1 MSLAKKIAYNTLTQI
16 AGKTVSTILG
26 LFSLALITRYLGP
39 QGFGEYTTIVTFL
52 GFFAVFADF
61 GLTLVTVQLISDK
74 RRDEGKVL
82 NNLFAFRLLSVLI
95 FLGLAPLIAIFL
107 PYSAAVKSGLII
119 AMAAFVFPALNQII
133 VGLFQ
138 KRLCMEKNAIA
149 ETVGKLILLAGILLS
164 EKFGLGL
171 RGILFATSLGAF
183 VSFILHY
190 LFSLKF
196 AVIKLEWDFSLWKE
210 IIIKFW
216 PLALTVVLNLIY
228 LRADTLLLSFFKS
241 AEEVGFYGAPY
252 KIIDVLTSLPFM
264 FAGLILPILS
274 TSWLEKKLE
283 NFQNVLQNSLDLMI
297 IIALPIII
305 GTQFVAQETMLLAA
319 GSEFSASSVIL
330 KILIFPLL
338 AIFPG
343 TIFAHAVI
351 AIDKQKKMIPF
362 YVFTSISSLLAY
374 LILIPRFSY
383 FGAAAVTI
391 YSEITISVFSA
402 YCVLRYSNFKFS
414 LKRVKRAFL
423 ASLIMGLFLYLS
435 RTFWQINIGELSI
448 IAILKLASTI
458 IIASGIYLAFLLILK
473 GIEKDDLLMIIKK
486 QKDGGGQS
494 FGSSTGI

>member
-16 AGKTVSTILG
+16 AGKIASTVLG

-39 QGFGEYTTIVTFL
+39 QGFGEYTTVLTFL

-107 PYSAAVKSGLII
+107 PYSAATKTGLII

-149 ETVGKLILLAGILLS
+149 ETVGKLILLAGILLG
-164 EKFGLGL
+164 EKFNFGLT
-171 RGILFATSLGAF
+171 GILLATSFGAF

-210 IIIKFW
+210 VIIKFW
-216 PLALTVVLNLIY
+216 PLAFTVILNLIY

-264 FAGLILPILS
+264 FAGLILPIL
-274 TSWLEKKLE
+274 TTAWLEKKSE
-283 NFQNVLQNSLDLMI
+283 NFQNVLQKSLDLMV

-305 GTQFVAQETMLLAA
+305 GTQFVAKETMLLAA

-330 KILIFPLL
+330 KILIFSLL

-362 YVFTSISSLLAY
+362 YIFTSVTSLLAY
-374 LILIPRFSY
+374 LILIPKFSY
-383 FGAAAVTI
+383 FGATAVTI
-391 YSEITISVFSA
+391 YSEITIGIFSA
-402 YCVLRYSNFKFS
+402 YCVLKYSSFKFS
-414 LKRVKRAFL
+414 LKRMSRAFL
-423 ASLIMGLFLYLS
+423 ASLIMGLFLYFS
-435 RTFWQINIGELSI
+435 KDFWQITGYISI
-448 IAILKLASTI
+448 LAIFKLALTI
-458 IIASGIYLAFLLILK
+458 ILASGIYLAFLLILK
-473 GIEKDDLLMIIKK
+473 GVKKGDLLMIIKK